1 MIYMKNSTNCT
12 QLDKNYDL
20 KIQSME
26 EQITKLKS
34 HLSDKENPLVI
45 EKVVVV
51 SRTTTLNAFSGKQLT
66 DQEVTAPNI
75 PGYKYIGL
83 LGGWGNGAIG
93 LLVQQNGWIFNCRN
107 VRTTFEG
114 ITLKFLYSKEF

>member
-1 MIYMKNSTNCT
+1 MIYMKNSTSCT
-12 QLDKNYDL
+12 RLDKNYDL

-26 EQITKLKS
+26 EQITKLKR
-34 HLSDKENPLVI
+34 HLSDKENPLVM
-45 EKVVVV
+45 EKVVHI
-51 SRTTTLNAFSGKQLT
+51 SGTTLDAFSGKKLT

-83 LGGWGNGAIG
+83 IGGWGDGQIG

-107 VRTTFEG
+107 IKATYAS
-114 ITLKFLYSKEF
+114 ISLKFLYSKEF

>member
-26 EQITKLKS
+26 EQITKLKR
-34 HLSDKENPLVI
+34 HLSDKENPLVMK
-45 EKVVVV
+45 KVVVV
-51 SRTTTLNAFSGKQLT
+51 SRITTLDAFSGKLLT
-66 DQEVTAPNI
+66 DQELTAPNI

-83 LGGWGNGAIG
+83 LGGWGTGQIG
-93 LLVQQNGWIFNCRN
+93 LLVHQNGWIFNCRN
-107 VRTTFEG
+107 VKTTFES

>member
-26 EQITKLKS
+26 EQLTKLKR
-34 HLSDKENPLVI
+34 HLSDKENPLAMEKRVVI
-45 EKVVVV
+45 
-51 SRTTTLNAFSGKQLT
+51 SGTTLNAFTGKQLT
-66 DQEVTAPNI
+66 DAEVEAPNI
-75 PGYKYIGL
+75 PGYKYVGL
-83 LGGWGNGAIG
+83 LGGWGNGQIG

-107 VRTTFEG
+107 ITTTYES

>member
-26 EQITKLKS
+26 EQITKLKR
-34 HLSDKENPLVI
+34 HLSDKENPLVM
-45 EKVVVV
+45 EKLVVLSAV
-51 SRTTTLNAFSGKQLT
+51 TLNAFSGKQLT
-66 DQEVTAPNI
+66 DQDVTAPNI

-83 LGGWGNGAIG
+83 LGGWGNGDIG
-93 LLVQQNGWIFNCRN
+93 LLVQQNGWIFNCN
-107 VRTTFEG
+107 NEKTTFEG

>member
-26 EQITKLKS
+26 EQITKLQR
-34 HLSDKENPLVI
+34 HLSDKENPLVM
-45 EKVVVV
+45 EKFVVV
-51 SRTTTLNAFSGKQLT
+51 SGTTTLNAFSGKHLT
-66 DQEVTAPNI
+66 DQELTAPNI
-75 PGYKYIGL
+75 SGYKYIGL
-83 LGGWGNGAIG
+83 LGGWGNGDIG

-107 VRTTFEG
+107 VKTTFEG

>member
-1 MIYMKNSTNCT
+1 MIYMKNSTSCT

-26 EQITKLKS
+26 EQITKLKR
-34 HLSDKENPLVI
+34 HLSDKENPLVM
-45 EKVVVV
+45 EKRVVLSKV
-51 SRTTTLNAFSGKQLT
+51 TLNAFSGKQLT
-66 DQEVTAPNI
+66 DQDVTAPNI

-83 LGGWGNGAIG
+83 LGGWGDGDIG
-93 LLVQQNGWIFNCRN
+93 LLIQQNGWIFNCRN
-107 VRTTFEG
+107 VKITFQS

>member
-1 MIYMKNSTNCT
+1 MIYMKNSTSCT

-20 KIQSME
+20 KIQNME
-26 EQITKLKS
+26 EQITKLKR
-34 HLSDKENPLVI
+34 HLSDKESPLVM
-45 EKVVVV
+45 EKLVAV
-51 SRTTTLNAFSGKQLT
+51 SGTTTLGAFSGKQLT
-66 DQEVTAPNI
+66 DQDLTAPNI

-83 LGGWGNGAIG
+83 LGGWGIGQIG

-107 VRTTFEG
+107 VKTTFQG

>member
-26 EQITKLKS
+26 EQLTKLKR
-34 HLSDKENPLVI
+34 HLSDKENPLVVG
-45 EKVVVV
+45 KAVVV
-51 SRTTTLNAFSGKQLT
+51 SGTTTLNAFSGKQLT

-83 LGGWGNGAIG
+83 LGGWGIGNIG

-107 VRTTFEG
+107 ARTTFEG
-114 ITLKFLYSKEF
+114 ISLKFLYSKEF